1 MKNWKIGGASDSCIT
16 FALFLGIYS
25 IYYISYRPRN
35 FDAWYCWI
43 SLVLHSKDK
52 KQQPIRRWKSI
63 ESNDD
68 IYIYIYLLHH
78 QALVALYDH
87 AKLFK
92 SFLKASIASSASIR
106 RWKLPLWA
114 ASHPSAARCAASIY
128 QPSLFSSTF
137 SLSLAETGSRF
148 HQILPVMSVASITR
162 HYPSI
167 SRFPS
172 WTSRKRTFRRSD
184 TRNGVVN
191 LPSFIPPLLYS
202 FCI

>member
-1 MKNWKIGGASDSCIT
+1 MHEKLKIGGAFDSCIT
-16 FALFLGIYS
+16 FALLLFPIV
-25 IYYISYRPRN
+25 RN
-35 FDAWYCWI
+35 FDVRYCWI
-43 SLVLHSKDK
+43 SPVLHSKDK
-52 KQQPIRRWKSI
+52 NSKPIRRWKSI

-68 IYIYIYLLHH
+68 IYIYLLHH

-148 HQILPVMSVASITR
+148 HEILPVMSVASITR

-167 SRFPS
+167 SRFPP

-191 LPSFIPPLLYS
+191 LSSFIPSLLYLLY
-202 FCI
+202 I